1 MREILFRGR
10 RMKAWE
16 VKNKY
21 EGFNAE
27 IVFATTAGKAKTIA
41 LSISEDNLDDSNF
54 CDLEAHRAPALDKY
68 YKSGKTHM
76 DWCEPNDRLVLVK
89 EYNYYCSDEC
99 FSVKECYKCIANKY
113 CQRYK
118 DYVERNKE

>member
-1 MREILFRGR
+1 
-10 RMKAWE
+10 MKAWE

-27 IVFATTAGKAKTIA
+27 IVFATTAGKAKTLA
-41 LSISEDNLDDSNF
+41 LSISEDNFDDSNF
-54 CDLEAHRAPALDKY
+54 CDLEAHRVPALDKY

-89 EYNYYCSDEC
+89 EYDYYCSDDC
-99 FSVKECYKCIANKY
+99 FSVKECYKCMANKY